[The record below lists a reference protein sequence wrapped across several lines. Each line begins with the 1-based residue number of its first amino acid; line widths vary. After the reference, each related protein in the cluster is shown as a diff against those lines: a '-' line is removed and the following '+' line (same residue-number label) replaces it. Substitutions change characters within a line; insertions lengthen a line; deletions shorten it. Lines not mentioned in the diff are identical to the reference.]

1 MENVK
6 RTVRLLLAIC
16 FCMLAGN
23 LFMIEASADE
33 AVRFGGTSIT
43 LDYGPGDYFTDDH
56 GTCKVHYTDIKC
68 KNTYNGIYLGASQCF
83 GYARYV
89 QQKIFGKNSFTNRG
103 DFYEVSG
110 VSVAAG
116 SLTADK
122 IKNIMLNSEIKPGA
136 HLRTMRTTVDPHS
149 MIITQ
154 ITSSGFS
161 IIQCNGSNNNEYTS
175 WTPCRIGTY
184 TYTWSGYASSTYG
197 KRGISYIEMPKTY
210 NLNGKQD
217 EVLIQDTAYPTPI
230 TCVPA
235 ITSGRVSVYDQN
247 GNVESNRWIDAT
259 DQCTIRAVYTNGLCA
274 VDYPGKSGTR
284 SAYAKKGDFITNAVN
299 PYTWSPPAQLK
310 SYRRSDLQGGS
321 FGTVFVTDKCTV
333 VGKNGNIWQLIY
345 PISGGYK
352 LGWVN
357 TTASTPSQPTV
368 PTPTVVPSP
377 KFVDFVGNKQIVVM
391 IPDKITFSSSAYIS
405 AGDICIIN
413 TNNVS
418 GGQCTVRYPSGG
430 NNVFSNYK
438 TIKDATINIEQA
450 ISYNPDFA
458 YQKATAVEKY
468 TVYPTAAMTQ
478 SVAGNNTNWSLDPG
492 DEYYTINRSGD
503 KTEVLYYC
511 NTGAHSGYWKIG
523 WAYIPYYYLDLNGY
537 LDQNS
542 VGNLDGYGCADVYV
556 NGNKLGENVT
566 DFYQQ
571 FPSGSTYEIKNIQA
585 YNGFTYKGVQ
595 SGSLSGTITGN
606 VIVQLS
612 FMKNAAVC
620 TGISIGSKPSKVN
633 YLEGDT
639 WDPTGLSVIASYSD
653 GTTKN
658 VTASVQ
664 ATGYESTPGVKT
676 IKIAYSGFETA
687 FSVNVSRKVLERLE
701 LVSLP
706 NKTTY
711 NIGELINYEGLQ
723 LKAYYNNGTTENVV
737 DYESYTDEHI
747 TQTEGTKTID
757 LSYSYY
763 ETIKYV
769 SFKIT
774 VVDQYKNA
782 PTLKMEPVKVKRGQT
797 FDVDLKLIDN
807 PGIASLKIKVSYDSS
822 LLKLT
827 KVKYNPEFG
836 GNSQQ
841 PQVLKNP
848 FILNWFNGTA
858 DFNGD
863 DVFSTLSFEVI
874 TNQTEAVDTVLDIT
888 YDNEDIFNIK
898 EENLGLKLDIGS
910 IIITPQTAG
919 KVLLTMKDDFSSVQ
933 ANISGFEG
941 DCSYGLLYKRGK
953 VSNLTLDTPARIR
966 VAFEELTADGTF
978 TYDMSG
984 LMGYTYRAYV
994 KYTDENGEDVVMYSE
1009 TVFG

>member
-1 MENVK
+1 M
-6 RTVRLLLAIC
+6 
-16 FCMLAGN
+16 
-23 LFMIEASADE
+23 
-33 AVRFGGTSIT
+33 
-43 LDYGPGDYFTDDH
+43 
-56 GTCKVHYTDIKC
+56 
-68 KNTYNGIYLGASQCF
+68 
-83 GYARYV
+83 
-89 QQKIFGKNSFTNRG
+89 
-103 DFYEVSG
+103 
-110 VSVAAG
+110 
-116 SLTADK
+116 
-122 IKNIMLNSEIKPGA
+122 
-136 HLRTMRTTVDPHS
+136 
-149 MIITQ
+149 
-154 ITSSGFS
+154 
-161 IIQCNGSNNNEYTS
+161 
-175 WTPCRIGTY
+175 
-184 TYTWSGYASSTYG
+184 
-197 KRGISYIEMPKTY
+197 
-210 NLNGKQD
+210 
-217 EVLIQDTAYPTPI
+217 
-230 TCVPA
+230 
-235 ITSGRVSVYDQN
+235 
-247 GNVESNRWIDAT
+247 
-259 DQCTIRAVYTNGLCA
+259 
-274 VDYPGKSGTR
+274 
-284 SAYAKKGDFITNAVN
+284 
-299 PYTWSPPAQLK
+299 
-310 SYRRSDLQGGS
+310 
-321 FGTVFVTDKCTV
+321 
-333 VGKNGNIWQLIY
+333 
-345 PISGGYK
+345 
-352 LGWVN
+352 
-357 TTASTPSQPTV
+357 
-368 PTPTVVPSP
+368 
-377 KFVDFVGNKQIVVM
+377 
-391 IPDKITFSSSAYIS
+391 
-405 AGDICIIN
+405 
-413 TNNVS
+413 
-418 GGQCTVRYPSGG
+418 
-430 NNVFSNYK
+430 
-438 TIKDATINIEQA
+438 
-450 ISYNPDFA
+450 
-458 YQKATAVEKY
+458 
-468 TVYPTAAMTQ
+468 
-478 SVAGNNTNWSLDPG
+478 
-492 DEYYTINRSGD
+492 
-503 KTEVLYYC
+503 
-511 NTGAHSGYWKIG
+511 
-523 WAYIPYYYLDLNGY
+523 
-537 LDQNS
+537 
-542 VGNLDGYGCADVYV
+542 
-556 NGNKLGENVT
+556 
-566 DFYQQ
+566 
-571 FPSGSTYEIKNIQA
+571 
-585 YNGFTYKGVQ
+585 Q

-782 PTLKMEPVKVKRGQT
+782 PTLKMESTKVRKGQT